1 MTQWFKR
8 TAVRAGFDDL
18 RFHDLRHTHASLML
32 REGVNLKVMTER
44 LGHSGVAITGDLY
57 SHVQPTVQHQAV
69 EVFGSA
75 WRSLVGS

>member
-1 MTQWFKR
+1 
-8 TAVRAGFDDL
+8 
-18 RFHDLRHTHASLML
+18 ML